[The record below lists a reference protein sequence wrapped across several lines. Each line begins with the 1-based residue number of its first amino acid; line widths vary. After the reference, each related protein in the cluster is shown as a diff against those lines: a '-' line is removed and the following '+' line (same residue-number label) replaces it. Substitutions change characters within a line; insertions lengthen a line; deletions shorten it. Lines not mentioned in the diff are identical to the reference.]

1 MRALRIAMI
10 GSRGVPATW
19 GGIER
24 HVEELGARLAS
35 RGHEVTVFCR
45 TNYTGTGA
53 DSSADGSAERAAAGR
68 SYRGMRLRQLPT
80 VGTKHLDAIVHSAL
94 STAAAL
100 AGPFDVL
107 HYHALGPGLL
117 AVGPRCLPGS
127 RAVLTVHGLDD
138 ERAKWGL
145 VARSVLKTAGWL
157 SARVPDATIVV
168 SRDLQRHYQEHH
180 GRASMYVPNGV
191 VVDPAPA
198 TPTGVLARLG
208 VERGRYLVFV
218 GRLVPEKAPDLL
230 LRAFRRLRGD
240 WRLVLV
246 GDSSFTADYVKT
258 LREQAAA
265 DPRVVLAGF
274 AYGEELAE
282 LYASAACFVLPSL
295 LEGLPLTLLEA
306 AAHGTPVIASAIPPH
321 VEVLGSSGPGRRL
334 VQPGDEYGL
343 AAALEAA
350 CGDPARERAGAVAL
364 RQRVLGTY
372 QWEHAAETTED
383 VYRWAL
389 DRPRRRSAQAHPAAA
404 AAMGM
409 TPARLAAEHGNG
421 QGHGAG
427 QAG

>member
-1 MRALRIAMI
+1 MTGTARPLRIAMI

-35 RGHEVTVFCR
+35 RGHEITVFCR
-45 TNYTGTGA
+45 SNYT
-53 DSSADGSAERAAAGR
+53 ADGAVQER
-68 SYRGMRLRQLPT
+68 YRGMRLRQLPT

-94 STAAAL
+94 STAVAL

-117 AVGPRCLPGS
+117 ALAPRALPGS

-145 VARSVLKTAGWL
+145 VARGVLKTAGWL
-157 SARVPDATIVV
+157 SARVPHATIVV

-180 GRASMYVPNGV
+180 GREAVYVPNGV
-191 VVDPAPA
+191 VVPPLPA

-208 VERGRYLVFV
+208 VEPGRYLLFV

-230 LRAFRRLRGD
+230 LRAFRRLPGD
-240 WRLVLV
+240 GWRLVVV
-246 GDSSFTADYVKT
+246 GDSSFTAGYVKA
-258 LREQAAA
+258 LREQARA

-274 AYGEELAE
+274 VFGEELAE
-282 LYASAACFVLPSL
+282 LYARAACFVLPSL

-321 VEVLGSSGPGRRL
+321 VEVLERAGPGRRL
-334 VQPGDEYGL
+334 VRPGDEDGL
-343 AAALEAA
+343 AAELAAA
-350 CGDPARERAGAVAL
+350 CQDPARERAGAAAL
-364 RQRVLGTY
+364 RQRVLATY
-372 QWEHAAETTED
+372 QWDAAAEATEE
-383 VYRWAL
+383 VYLRVLGRRAA
-389 DRPRRRSAQAHPAAA
+389 RPAKAKAAASAQAEAKAK
-404 AAMGM
+404 
-409 TPARLAAEHGNG
+409 
-421 QGHGAG
+421 AG
-427 QAG
+427 

>member
-1 MRALRIAMI
+1 MTTKPLRIAMI

-45 TNYTGTGA
+45 TNYTGGDPGGA
-53 DSSADGSAERAAAGR
+53 GTVVLDT
-68 SYRGMRLRQLPT
+68 YRGMRLRQLPT

-94 STAAAL
+94 STAVAAG
-100 AGPFDVL
+100 GPFDVL

-117 AVGPRCLPGS
+117 ALVPRLLPGA

-145 VARSVLKTAGWL
+145 VARGVLKTAGWL
-157 SARVPDATIVV
+157 SARVPHATIVV
-168 SRDLQRHYQEHH
+168 SRDLQRHYQERH
-180 GRASMYVPNGV
+180 GRAAVYVPNGV
-191 VVDPAPA
+191 VITPPPA

-208 VERGRYLVFV
+208 VEPGRYLLFV

-230 LRAFRRLRGD
+230 LRAFRRRRRGD
-240 WRLVLV
+240 GWRLVVV
-246 GDSSFTADYVKT
+246 GDSSFTAGYVKG

-274 AYGEELAE
+274 VYGEELAE
-282 LYASAACFVLPSL
+282 LYAGAACFVLPSL

-321 VEVLGSSGPGRRL
+321 VEVLETAGPGRRL
-334 VQPGDEYGL
+334 VPPGDEDAL

-350 CGDPARERAGAVAL
+350 YDDPARERAGAAAL
-364 RQRVLGTY
+364 RRRVLATY
-372 QWEHAAETTED
+372 RWEAAAEATED
-383 VYRWAL
+383 VYLRVLGRRAVR
-389 DRPRRRSAQAHPAAA
+389 DRRATAK
-404 AAMGM
+404 
-409 TPARLAAEHGNG
+409 ARAKAKVG
-421 QGHGAG
+421 
-427 QAG
+427 